1 MRLDQTRGQKKKEK
15 KKMLV
20 EDYTL
25 ILTFTVIMFYIIILD
40 YNIFW
45 IYDPNEVLGNINDR

>member
-1 MRLDQTRGQKKKEK
+1 
-15 KKMLV
+15 MLV